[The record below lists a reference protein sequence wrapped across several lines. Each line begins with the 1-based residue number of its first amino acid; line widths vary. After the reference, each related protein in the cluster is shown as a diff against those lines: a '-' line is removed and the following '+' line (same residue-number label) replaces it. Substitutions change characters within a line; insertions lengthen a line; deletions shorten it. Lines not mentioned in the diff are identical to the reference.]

1 MSLFPIAL
9 DGEGI
14 SVVVVGGGDVGTRKA
29 LALAAAGARVRVI
42 SPDFSAEL
50 ERAGAGNNN
59 VTLERAQYTAGAVG
73 VAHLVVAAT
82 DSAATNRAIAAEA
95 RERGMLVNVVDAPGE
110 GNFQTMATHRSG
122 ELVIAVSAGRV
133 PGAAR
138 RIRDDIASRFDE
150 RYARAVSALGTLRTV
165 SRGSDGNAW
174 NEASSA
180 LLGEDFCASVE
191 NGSFEKRVV
200 AWG

>member
-9 DGEGI
+9 DGDGI

-42 SPDFSAEL
+42 SPDFTAEL
-50 ERAGAGNNN
+50 ERAGAENSI
-59 VTLERAQYTAGAVG
+59 TLERAQYTAGAIG
-73 VAHLVVAAT
+73 VSHLVVAAT
-82 DSAATNRAIAAEA
+82 DSAATNMAIAADA
-95 RERGMLVNVVDAPGE
+95 RRQGLLVNVVDAPGE

-122 ELVIAVSAGRV
+122 ELVIAVSAGGV

-150 RYARAVSALGTLRTV
+150 RYARAVSALATLRTG
-165 SRGSDGNAW
+165 SRGSNGNAW

-191 NGSFEKRVV
+191 NGSFEKRVA